1 MSFNVTSK
9 HWFGRVLVGIL
20 LELAEL
26 VVDVHSV
33 EMVWVWV
40 PGKGMGIWV
49 WVFGYGYLGMG
60 FMVTYGR

>member
-1 MSFNVTSK
+1 MTSK

>member
-1 MSFNVTSK
+1 MTSK

-40 PGKGMGIWV
+40 WVPGKGMGIWV